1 MYLSRASSACREG
14 AAPAAGQLAVA
25 AAAGRRGRP
34 AIHGGRRA
42 DAAQP
47 RGAAWA
53 ALAPQQVR
61 HGALPL
67 GARWWTLVLAALPLD
82 VEAARTSNLLG
93 ALWRKLVLA
102 APSLDLEVARTS
114 NLLLDIHLVFRTR
127 RKYPPLGECSDQ
139 GNVLNLLP
147 C

>member
-34 AIHGGRRA
+34 ALHRGRRA

-47 RGAAWA
+47 RGAARA

-61 HGALPL
+61 RSIL
-67 GARWWTLVLAALPLD
+67 
-82 VEAARTSNLLG
+82 LLG
-93 ALWRKLVLA
+93 AQWGKFVLA
-102 APSLDLEVARTS
+102 APSLDLEAARTS
-114 NLLLDIHLVFRTR
+114 MRLLYIHSILRTR
-127 RKYPPLGECSDQ
+127 RHHPSLGRCIQD
-139 GNVLNLLP
+139 GHALVLLP